1 MAFDLEQHLKQI
13 CEEHQPKLDLYE
25 RLMQVRASA
34 DEIWKEQR
42 LKWFTD
48 HRASTHSKYII
59 EHLGDVIIHLQKTPQ
74 RLTPHE
80 LYVLLVACYLHD
92 IGMQDFQMGD
102 GRGVESFT
110 EADYKH
116 IRKNHPQRARELI
129 IDRALWR
136 GRDEFDI
143 KIADDDYLVPIA
155 LVSQGHGSAFFSET
169 VEELRHIPHRPGNMP
184 LRGDLLTA
192 LLLMG
197 DELDLHRR
205 RAVFLKEFALSPTS
219 LLHNHIHHYVA
230 SVEIV
235 DGNIP
240 KHRHIRVTM
249 NYPQDSDSYRI
260 YVNKWIGNK
269 LRKQC
274 ELTRLI
280 IEGATQGEIS
290 WDSQIEIIETID
302 KYNSQR
308 PLPDS
313 AFAELQQEILDEQS
327 VDRKEMLKALQ
338 ITIEQSVHH
347 FQGIQIIDQEYSDW
361 SYLVRW
367 LKSICACEHV
377 TCVHL
382 GFQQRIGR
390 SPKDILELLSNKFQE
405 KKVCNCS
412 NYISKKA
419 SVSEYRPE
427 ALTQYGQAL
436 LDDLKGRTDSS
447 PLVMILESVDQA
459 ESDTIQWLGTWLLPE
474 LKNQDISLLVVL
486 TQFND
491 NSTKDLSAQWQAFRL
506 PPFTKEQISHHL
518 QEGLGFSPRDADH
531 EAAGMLDLS
540 GGNPSNIYTY
550 LERRRQKSIAVIAG

>member
-1 MAFDLEQHLKQI
+1 
-13 CEEHQPKLDLYE
+13 
-25 RLMQVRASA
+25 
-34 DEIWKEQR
+34 
-42 LKWFTD
+42 
-48 HRASTHSKYII
+48 
-59 EHLGDVIIHLQKTPQ
+59 
-74 RLTPHE
+74 
-80 LYVLLVACYLHD
+80 
-92 IGMQDFQMGD
+92 MQDFQMGD
-102 GRGVESFT
+102 GRGVGSFT

-116 IRKNHPQRARELI
+116 IRKTHPQRARELI

-136 GRDEFDI
+136 GRDDFYI
-143 KIADDDYLVPIA
+143 KMDDDDYLVPIA
-155 LVSQGHGSAFFSET
+155 LVSQGHGGAFFSET

-205 RAVFLKEFALSPTS
+205 RATFPKEYALSPVS
-219 LLHNHIHHYVA
+219 LLHHHIHHYVA

-235 DGNIP
+235 DGDIP

-274 ELTRLI
+274 ELTRPI
-280 IEGATQGEIS
+280 IEAATQGEIS
-290 WDSQIEIIETID
+290 WDSKIEIIEKID
-302 KYNSQR
+302 KFNSQR
-308 PLPDS
+308 PLPNS
-313 AFAELQQEILDEQS
+313 AFSELQQEILDEQS

-338 ITIEQSVHH
+338 ITIGQSVHH

-361 SYLVRW
+361 GYLVRW

-405 KKVCNCS
+405 KKACNCS

-419 SVSEYRPE
+419 SVSEYRPDSL
-427 ALTQYGQAL
+427 AQYGQAL
-436 LDDLKGRTDSS
+436 LDDLKGRTESS

-459 ESDTIQWLGTWLLPE
+459 ESDTIQWLETWLLPE
-474 LKNQDISLLVVL
+474 LKKLDISLLVIL
-486 TQFND
+486 TQFDENRFE
-491 NSTKDLSAQWQAFRL
+491 DLSGQWQTFSL
-506 PPFTKEQISHHL
+506 TPFTKEQISHHL
-518 QEGLGFSPRDADH
+518 QEGLGLSSEKADH
-531 EAAGMLDLS
+531 EADDMHSMSD
-540 GGNPSNIYTY
+540 GNPSKIYAH
-550 LERRRQKSIAVIAG
+550 LERQQRRIISVIAG